1 MDERLALYRIQS
13 QESLFSLLSTCT
25 NGSSTGQKSPQI
37 RTIIDHLT
45 SLNVHTAVV
54 QYNVQD
60 PDFLAE
66 HCTYYAQWALSVPR
80 FCTRIHFFS
89 TDAKCTDVLEAI
101 DAFAQ
106 EADAY
111 LGFLT
116 LRPVANSPVGATF
129 LKKPPDSWHRFIRT
143 YDEYPVNLGGQRFFV
158 PATPFMEQDNAVGA
172 CAQASIWMALR
183 TLRWREGRSAFSPA
197 EITTAATRFVVN
209 GRTLPNRDGL
219 RIEQITEAIRAAGY
233 SPHVIPLRSSEDAF
247 NQVNWSGQE
256 HQKVCR
262 TLYPYIESGIPV
274 LLGLLQPSGGHAIVA
289 VGHGWTKRPMT
300 AKSAHDDDRIGGTT
314 LIDASCWASPFV
326 IHNDNSGAYLDL
338 PPGPGEGY
346 TLSDAFCAI
355 PLLSADILV
364 DAEEARNTCINLLAS
379 LASSELRNSY
389 LALPDELVTRT
400 RLLSRSSFR
409 REVVLGCMNRN
420 LKRYY
425 RKKWLPRHVWV
436 MELSPFAGYEQS
448 PDNGI
453 PRLGEVLLEP
463 SADPKE
469 AHFLTV
475 RLNGMALNGKPAT
488 SDLIIDRDAFSGNIR
503 LDLI

>member
-1 MDERLALYRIQS
+1 MGERLALYRLQS
-13 QESLFSLLSTCT
+13 QESLFSFLSTYA
-25 NGSSTGQKSPQI
+25 NGSSTGRTGPQL
-37 RTIIDHLT
+37 RTINDHLA
-45 SLNVHTAVV
+45 SLYVRAAVV
-54 QYNVQD
+54 QHDVQD

-66 HCTYYAQWALSVPR
+66 HCTYYAQWALPVPR

-89 TDAKCTDVLEAI
+89 TDARSDDVLEAI

-106 EADAY
+106 ETDAY

-116 LRPVANSPVGATF
+116 LRPVANSPIGPTF
-129 LKKPPDSWHRFIRT
+129 LKKPPDLWHRFIRT

-233 SPHVIPLRSSEDAF
+233 SPHVIPLRSSEDIL
-247 NQVNWSGQE
+247 NQDNWSVQE

-262 TLYPYIESGIPV
+262 SLYPYIESGIPV
-274 LLGLLQPSGGHAIVA
+274 LLALLHPTGGHAIVA
-289 VGHGWTKRPMT
+289 IGHGWTKRPMT
-300 AKSAHDDDRIGGTT
+300 AKSAHDEQIGETT
-314 LIDASCWASPFV
+314 VIDASCWASPFV

-338 PPGPGEGY
+338 PPGPGKGY

-364 DAEEARNTCINLLAS
+364 DAEEARNTCINLLAN
-379 LASSELRNSY
+379 LASSELKNSY
-389 LALPDELVTRT
+389 LALPNELVTRT
-400 RLLSRSSFR
+400 RLLSRSFFR
-409 REVVLGCMNRN
+409 REVVLGYMNQN

-425 RKKWLPRHVWV
+425 RQKWLPRHVWA
-436 MELSPFAGYEQS
+436 MELSPVVGYEQS

-453 PRLGEVLLEP
+453 PRLGEILLEP

-475 RLNGMALNGKPAT
+475 RLNGMALKEKPTT